1 MADKQYVCAYPHCL
15 HHGEKVSSSEAV
27 VIGKKYYHWDCATIK
42 QEIQDCAQTYVE
54 YMNEKSQ
61 YPIVLRIIN
70 TLVFK
75 NSVPIEFVKKKIE
88 GSQKYYMYKPVYAL
102 YGIRNLYWEHERKV

>member
-15 HHGEKVSSSEAV
+15 HHGEKVSVSEAV
-27 VIGKKYYHWDCATIK
+27 VIGKKYYHWDCASIK

-88 GSQKYYMYKPVYAL
+88 GSQKYYMDKPVYAL